1 MKIETIAVNPFEM
14 NCYIYYDE
22 NSKEGVIIDPA
33 AYTDSEKE
41 LIENFVKGENIK
53 IKYILLTHGHLDHIM
68 GNHWAKEYF
77 NVPVLMHKDDLPLI
91 EHAPDQGKM
100 FGVDFPEPPK
110 PDKFIDDEDTIKFAD
125 TELKV
130 IHTPGHS
137 PGSVCFV
144 DEKEKIIFGGD
155 CLFKDSIGRTDLW
168 MGDMDTLLNSI
179 TKKIFKYP
187 DDYEVYPGHYDSTTL
202 GEEKENNPFLNP

>member
-1 MKIETIAVNPFEM
+1 MKVETIPVNPFEM

-22 NSKEGVIIDPA
+22 HTKEGVIIDPA

-41 LIENFVKGENIK
+41 FIENLIKSGNIK

-68 GNHWAKEYF
+68 GNQWAKEYF
-77 NVPVLMHKDDLPLI
+77 NVPVLMHKDDMPLI
-91 EHAPDQGKM
+91 KRAPEQGRM
-100 FGVDFPEPPK
+100 FGVVFPDPPE
-110 PDKFIDDEDTIKFAD
+110 PDKFIGENDTIKFAD

-144 DEKEKIIFGGD
+144 NEKEKIIFGGD
-155 CLFKDSIGRTDLW
+155 CLFKGSIGRTDLW

-179 TKKIFKYP
+179 TKKIFKYE

-202 GEEKENNPFLNP
+202 GGEKENNPFLNP